1 MHEDCLTIRQTTVI
15 IYLTEVYSTSFFWNN
30 NNRFHQTLFCFR
42 HGFMYLF
49 LFRYFELAS
58 IAMIVLAFLFL
69 LLLHSITI
77 MVAQVNNTVYKKIV
91 EYEY

>member
-1 MHEDCLTIRQTTVI
+1 
-15 IYLTEVYSTSFFWNN
+15 
-30 NNRFHQTLFCFR
+30 
-42 HGFMYLF
+42 MYLF